1 MKLCGSCYST
11 SCCTKRFTEL
21 VGFRPKWITLYRK
34 RKLKLSSSTS
44 RTLLFLGTLGTL
56 HWETFCQVRACLTC
70 MLARKQVS
78 SLSSFLSTPCPL
90 PVRLPVLL
98 PVILPVY
105 SLSPLCH
112 PPVFSLLSFLST
124 TCAVILPV
132 LSSFPAPPYH
142 QVLSPPC
149 HLSCLLPMSSL
160 PSFLSTPC
168 LLPVILHVNFMSP
181 SSHPSCLLY
190 PPVIFPVPSILPVP
204 PLSSFLPTFPFPFKE
219 PSLNRKKL
227 FQCLGTEKGVSVLMW
242 PMLLKS
248 Q

>member
-56 HWETFCQVRACLTC
+56 HRETFCQVRACLTC

-124 TCAVILPV
+124 TCAVILPCPS
-132 LSSFPAPPYH
+132 LPSSP
-142 QVLSPPC
+142 V
-149 HLSCLLPMSSL
+149 SSL
-160 PSFLSTPC
+160 PSFLSTSYVLPAI
-168 LLPVILHVNFMSP
+168 LPVYSLSP
-181 SSHPSCLLY
+181 PCHPSCQLHVPFQPSFLST
-190 PPVIFPVPSILPVP
+190 VPSCHFSCPKHTPCPTPVVLPAHF
-204 PLSSFLPTFPFPFKE
+204 PLPL
-219 PSLNRKKL
+219 
-227 FQCLGTEKGVSVLMW
+227 
-242 PMLLKS
+242 
-248 Q
+248 